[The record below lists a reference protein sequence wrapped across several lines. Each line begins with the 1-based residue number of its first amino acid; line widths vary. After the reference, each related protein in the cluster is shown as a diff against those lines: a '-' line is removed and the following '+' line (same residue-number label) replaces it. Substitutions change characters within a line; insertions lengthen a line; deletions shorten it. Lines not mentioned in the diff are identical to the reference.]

1 MRGKAD
7 FLTNGYSNQL
17 IQKIFDSY
25 SAKVFLNPYDL
36 LVLRK
41 FVPTSPQARFIAN
54 NKLKLVGPTVTVS
67 FITELIEDSTR
78 ANGSLRFEE
87 KHPEYKLL
95 FIDDK
100 LPSNRI
106 QLSGLLT
113 EGGEYLAL

>member
-1 MRGKAD
+1 MRGNTD
-7 FLTNGYSNQL
+7 FLANGYAAQL
-17 IQKIFDSY
+17 TQKIFDSY
-25 SAKVFLNPYDL
+25 SAKVFLNAYDL
-36 LVLRK
+36 LVLKK
-41 FVPTSPQARFIAN
+41 FVPTSSQARFVGN

-78 ANGSLRFEE
+78 ANGSLRFEG
-87 KHPEYKLL
+87 KYPDYKLL
-95 FIDDK
+95 FIDDR